1 MIWMSVAADEKSAT
15 EIDNMAKFAALW
27 DEYMS
32 DLDPEDI
39 LILDILANTDEVIL
53 F

>member
-1 MIWMSVAADEKSAT
+1 MIWMSGAVEANNIT
-15 EIDNMAKFAALW
+15 ESDNMAKFAALW

-53 F
+53 